1 MARPLR
7 IEFPG
12 GVYHLTSRGDRCE
25 PIFAD
30 DKDRACLIGILAQ
43 AMERFD
49 AMVLAYCL
57 MGNHYHFVLQTRRE
71 NLSRLMRH
79 VNGVYAQA
87 FNRRHGL
94 VGHLFQ
100 GRFTSIHVDR
110 DAYLMEVCR
119 YTELNPVRARMVDAP
134 ADWPW
139 SSYRA
144 HCGLAASP
152 RWLDTAALHGYLL
165 GHDARTV
172 VDRLRAAELYVE
184 LVANGRGVRLW
195 DHSLRQDIYLGD
207 DAFIEQTQE
216 RARRRESTTSEIPK
230 AQRSRPKLVPRSFG
244 SGDARDESLRLAY
257 VEGGMSMSEIAKAA
271 GLSIS
276 RVSRLIAR
284 LEERLGQALRANG
297 QVQPADSGSDTVR
310 PDSVRAS

>member
-12 GVYHLTSRGDRCE
+12 GVYHVTSRGDRRE
-25 PIFAD
+25 PIFGD
-30 DKDRACLIGILAQ
+30 DQDRACLIDILAQ
-43 AMERFD
+43 ALDRFD
-49 AMVLAYCL
+49 GAMLAYCL
-57 MGNHYHFVLQTRRE
+57 MGNHYHLVLQTRRG

-100 GRFTSIHVDR
+100 GRFTAIHVDR

-119 YTELNPVRARMVDAP
+119 YTELNPVRARMVDAV

-144 HCGLAASP
+144 HCGLAALP
-152 RWLDTAALHGYLL
+152 PWLDTAALHGHLL
-165 GHDARTV
+165 GRSASTV
-172 VDRLRAAELYVE
+172 DDRLLAAELYAA
-184 LVANGRGVRLW
+184 LVADGLGTSLWNNG
-195 DHSLRQDIYLGD
+195 LRQGIYLGE
-207 DAFIEQTQE
+207 DAFIERTQ
-216 RARRRESTTSEIPK
+216 ARMRPVGPSTSEIPA
-230 AQRSRPKLVPRSFG
+230 AQRRKPAPAVSSFPKGAGRNECGMTMSQI
-244 SGDARDESLRLAY
+244 AR
-257 VEGGMSMSEIAKAA
+257 AA
-271 GLSIS
+271 GLSVS

-284 LEERLGQALRANG
+284 LEAWPDAAASAQ
-297 QVQPADSGSDTVR
+297 GSDLDESNANDVG
-310 PDSVRAS
+310 